1 MVTTKPYL
9 IRAIYEWC
17 TDQGFSPY
25 LAVAVDAHTR
35 VPREYVKDGQIVLN
49 VAADATSQ
57 LQMGNEDITFQARF
71 NGVAFPVHVPVAAV
85 VAIYAREN
93 GQGMAFE
100 ATDTLTVED
109 DAEAAETAAQV
120 EPTGTPAPPPGRP
133 HLTRIK

>member
-71 NGVAFPVHVPVAAV
+71 NGS
-85 VAIYAREN
+85 R
-93 GQGMAFE
+93 
-100 ATDTLTVED
+100 L
-109 DAEAAETAAQV
+109 
-120 EPTGTPAPPPGRP
+120 PGPCPGGRGGGDLRP
-133 HLTRIK
+133 